1 MLQESESNK
10 SKHCKRHP
18 FPILPHLSS
27 RLGGLGFSLSVLGG
41 LVRFAFF
48 CDRLQ
53 FAGGFTAHLVCFS
66 LCHSSV
72 LKRLSLSISWD
83 IR

>member
-27 RLGGLGFSLSVLGG
+27 RLGGLGFSLSVLGW

-48 CDRLQ
+48 VIGCSSQ
-53 FAGGFTAHLVCFS
+53 EVSQPISIVSPFA
-66 LCHSSV
+66 
-72 LKRLSLSISWD
+72 
-83 IR
+83 IRRF